1 MMGLAGIQPCMSLPI
16 EKHSPTDSWR
26 KYPKGPNFFGIV
38 VGASV
43 VLVLLLIAAWFVLR
57 ADGRKMIPHGPN
69 PEPNSLVQP
78 LLPTA
83 SQRLSV

>member
-1 MMGLAGIQPCMSLPI
+1 MSVPT
-16 EKHSPTDSWR
+16 EKSSPTADWR

-38 VGASV
+38 IGSSV
-43 VLVLLLIAAWFVLR
+43 VLVLILIAAWFVLR

-78 LLPTA
+78 LLPV
-83 SQRLSV
+83 SVVSNA